1 LKIRPR
7 EKVAIVGLSGA
18 GKSTVI
24 SLLMRAYR
32 PDSGKIFLD
41 GIDYEKI
48 DPDQFRSQV
57 GIVEQN
63 IQLMDDTLRAN
74 LLIGLSSGTKVL
86 SDKKLWE
93 VMALANVTKFKDR
106 LTKGLDTLIGEGGVK
121 LSGGEK
127 QRVAIARALLK
138 NPSIIIFDEATS
150 NLDGIT
156 EMELREAI
164 ENANR
169 NRTSISIA
177 HRLATVINSDRIIVV
192 DGGRVV
198 AEGEHTELKEKCE
211 IYRQL
216 IKTQTAVF

>member
-1 LKIRPR
+1 
-7 EKVAIVGLSGA
+7 
-18 GKSTVI
+18 
-24 SLLMRAYR
+24 
-32 PDSGKIFLD
+32 
-41 GIDYEKI
+41 
-48 DPDQFRSQV
+48 
-57 GIVEQN
+57 
-63 IQLMDDTLRAN
+63 
-74 LLIGLSSGTKVL
+74 
-86 SDKKLWE
+86 
-93 VMALANVTKFKDR
+93 MALANVTKFKDR

-138 NPSIIIFDEATS
+138 DPSIIIFDEATS

-198 AEGEHTELKEKCE
+198 AEGEHTELKEKCA